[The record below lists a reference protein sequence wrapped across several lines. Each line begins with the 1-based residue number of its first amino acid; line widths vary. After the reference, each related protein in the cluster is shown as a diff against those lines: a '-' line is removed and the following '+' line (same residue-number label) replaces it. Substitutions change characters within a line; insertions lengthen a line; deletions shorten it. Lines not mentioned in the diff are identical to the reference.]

1 MIEEGS
7 LTKKVTHVLAMTP
20 EALVGKFQKEP
31 LSRFKGVSFFFFLN
45 CLIFMYGRDFRSKSR
60 EFFFF
65 FFSCSAFCVTSG

>member
-31 LSRFKGVSFFFFLN
+31 LSRFKGVSFFFFFKLFDIYVWKR
-45 CLIFMYGRDFRSKSR
+45 LQVKK
-60 EFFFF
+60 
-65 FFSCSAFCVTSG
+65 

>member
-31 LSRFKGVSFFFFLN
+31 LSPFKGVSFFFFFKLFDIYVWKR
-45 CLIFMYGRDFRSKSR
+45 LQVKK
-60 EFFFF
+60 
-65 FFSCSAFCVTSG
+65 